1 MARRLGLASWAL
13 RRGPGRA
20 AEGGGRAGGLGG
32 AAGDDSTS
40 KQRQARGLRQAA
52 ESLVFEPA
60 IPLAAY
66 CTLPGFGAGQWS
78 AITLSGLAALPWL
91 ILGLLRNRRLDAM
104 PVFALVLL
112 LIVVG
117 ADAWIGQWD
126 DDPTF
131 RRHIRLL
138 TVLWGTGFT
147 LDALI
152 RVAFAMTLPI
162 GAVPRFRNS
171 AVRWFGGFGGA
182 AASAVGGRGRRTRC
196 RVGIVS
202 VAAGRIGGMIP
213 VEDVIGRAGPDG
225 VLPLLTLAEFFE
237 GNTVED
243 SLAPN
248 QWGYGRPPLAELAAG
263 LARIAERP
271 DVAWVRVQLHPETL
285 DLSEVLA
292 EAVAV
297 CTSADAANC
306 ESWTAGWES
315 SGVVTGLVDDCL
327 DVPPVPAGM
336 TIRSIVW
343 D

>member
-1 MARRLGLASWAL
+1 
-13 RRGPGRA
+13 
-20 AEGGGRAGGLGG
+20 
-32 AAGDDSTS
+32 
-40 KQRQARGLRQAA
+40 
-52 ESLVFEPA
+52 
-60 IPLAAY
+60 
-66 CTLPGFGAGQWS
+66 
-78 AITLSGLAALPWL
+78 
-91 ILGLLRNRRLDAM
+91 
-104 PVFALVLL
+104 
-112 LIVVG
+112 
-117 ADAWIGQWD
+117 
-126 DDPTF
+126 
-131 RRHIRLL
+131 
-138 TVLWGTGFT
+138 
-147 LDALI
+147 
-152 RVAFAMTLPI
+152 
-162 GAVPRFRNS
+162 
-171 AVRWFGGFGGA
+171 
-182 AASAVGGRGRRTRC
+182 
-196 RVGIVS
+196 
-202 VAAGRIGGMIP
+202 MIP

-237 GNTVED
+237 GNAVED

-248 QWGYGRPPLAELAAG
+248 QWGYGRPPLAELAAC

-336 TIRSIVW
+336 AIRSIVW